1 MSKHIHAEHMLQY
14 AQDAAETD
22 KPWERWQVRQ
32 WYKETIAVV
41 VYGDWRDCAP
51 SDMTF
56 PDDCEYRRKPRTIN
70 INGHEVPEPVRC
82 PLNIGTEYWT
92 PHISTGAHT
101 NSATW
106 TEHEFD
112 YARLRNGVIHQ
123 TCGAAELHARALLS
137 FTMQEESDE

>member
-1 MSKHIHAEHMLQY
+1 MSKHIHAEAMLQY
-14 AQDAAETD
+14 AQDAMETD
-22 KPWERWQVRQ
+22 TPWVLWEVDVD
-32 WYKETIAVV
+32 EDE
-41 VYGDWRDCAP
+41 YGDYRWSSLSTHP
-51 SDMTF
+51 TWH
-56 PDDCEYRRKPRTIN
+56 PDRKYRRKPQTIN

-92 PHISTGAHT
+92 PHISAGAHT